1 MQYYLSVYLINYE
14 EGYFTMNAN
23 ELLNNLERDNLM
35 GELTVKAFN
44 QIDAL
49 YPVKM
54 SEHIYNNIKTK
65 PYNGVYKQFVPN
77 PRELEDV
84 DGVGA
89 FFEDEKHLSSMVVKK
104 YPNRCIIYATSQCFA
119 HCRHCS
125 RKENWKENMCYSK
138 FEFDK
143 ALVTISEHSKIEEVI
158 ITGGDVFTISPTNLE
173 YMIKSLKALP
183 HIRVIRLGTRA
194 FTACP
199 SVVTEELCEVLKKY
213 APLIVS
219 TQFNHPDEFTPET
232 ISAIKKV
239 QGTGCSILNQSTL
252 LRDINDT
259 YEVMK
264 ELLAKCTENGVIPY
278 YLFHCFKVR
287 GAQCFRTPVETG
299 IEIINQLVGNVGG
312 WWIPRYTLIPHTTG
326 IKIPVRPNGIII
338 NNSDEL
344 VLKDFLGRTI
354 KYE

>member
-1 MQYYLSVYLINYE
+1 MHR
-14 EGYFTMNAN
+14 N
-23 ELLNNLERDNLM
+23 ELLTNLEKDNIM
-35 GELTVKAFN
+35 GTLTPQRFEE
-44 QIDAL
+44 IDAL
-49 YPVKM
+49 YPVKI
-54 SEHIYNNIKTK
+54 SEHIYNTIRTK
-65 PYNGVYKQFVPN
+65 PYNGLYKQFVPN
-77 PRELEDV
+77 PKEMEDI
-84 DGVGA
+84 DGAGA

-125 RKENWKENMCYSK
+125 RKENWKENMCYSN

-143 ALVTISEHSKIEEVI
+143 ALVTIAEHSEIEEVI
-158 ITGGDVFTISPTNLE
+158 ITGGDVFTVSPPNLE

-194 FTACP
+194 FTSCP
-199 SVVTEELCEVLKKY
+199 SAITEELCNVLKKY

-232 ISAIKKV
+232 VASLRKIQA
-239 QGTGCSILNQSTL
+239 TGCSILNQSTL
-252 LRDINDT
+252 LREINDS
-259 YEVMK
+259 YDVMK
-264 ELLAKCTENGVIPY
+264 ELLTKCTENGVIPY

-287 GAQCFRTPVETG
+287 GAQCFRTPVNIG
-299 IEIINQLVGNVGG
+299 IDIINQLVGNVGG

-326 IKIPVRPNGIII
+326 IKVPVRPNGIII

-344 VLKDFLGRTI
+344 VLEDFLGRKI
-354 KYE
+354 PYE